1 MRPITLT
8 ISAFGPY
15 AAETVIDFAGLGDH
29 GLFLITGDTGSGKT
43 TIFDA
48 ITFALYG
55 EASGDVRE
63 TGMFRSKYAAED
75 VPTFVELE
83 FMYRRQ
89 RYTIRRNPDYMRPK
103 GRGTGYTLQKA
114 DAVLVYP
121 DGRQP
126 VTKTRDVTKAV
137 EELIGLNYS
146 QFTQIAMIAQGD
158 FQKLL
163 LAGTADRSVIFRQI
177 FHTGLYQQVQIRLKD
192 AAKEC
197 YKQYDEMRRSI
208 SQYLAGI
215 SSGEEPSVST
225 ELEQLKKEKF
235 EGKLGRGL
243 ELLQQLLLLDREAIN
258 VLDGRL
264 GRIENGLQE
273 ADQQLGKVLQGRRIK
288 EELEKNQECLQN
300 HLPKLKELEKAKEKA
315 QEEALACGPLE
326 EKIRSGRQ
334 LLDRYL
340 QLEQLEKQLGEQAK
354 EQEKLLSDQADM
366 EALREQTA
374 HSINDGKQELIR
386 YQTAGEE
393 RERLLHQ
400 RDEAKRLSDRL
411 LQSRETYGTAK
422 KQAEEEASKKAQM
435 LEKERRQKERLSAYE
450 EQWSKVK
457 QSDLVLAKLQ
467 QESVLLEQNI
477 KQAERVLRQGENA
490 RKLEAEKL
498 RKQQRYQETCAFRD
512 QKRTVYQL
520 LEQMFFDAQAG
531 LLAQRL
537 KDGERCPVCGS
548 PQHPHLAVLP
558 DQVPE
563 KDELDREKAQVSKA
577 EQLVQ
582 QQSAEIYYLQQQIE
596 AVWEEISA
604 DAEALLERQKPE
616 CPQGQ
621 LREPPGDRMPEPQKS
636 QVPEPQESQ
645 VPENQEIREP
655 EALKIWMPELIEA
668 VKKYLM
674 ELEQTNRALK
684 IRLDEAGKN
693 RAQELMLAEKVE
705 KEREILAG
713 IQQQLAS
720 QEQRIA
726 VSGEKLEEALRQWN
740 KSLEDAQAQGE
751 QPAKAEEAISIR
763 LSCISRQLQE
773 NQQKLQRKKQLEETI
788 SALESRHKELEAGL
802 SRILLKLERIT
813 VSREHLSGQKEE
825 LAESLGGS
833 SREMLQQEMEE
844 ALLKKQQ
851 LEQAKAQADR
861 SYGECQEQIT
871 GLRAAIAALQSQ
883 LEEHASLKEEEILAR
898 KEQLSEEK
906 AVLSQKRA
914 DRYAAARNNQDIY
927 RSVSSGRQTMLDA
940 EQQYIWVKSLADTA
954 NGTLSGKRKIEL
966 ETYIQMA
973 YFDRI
978 LRRANLRLLTMS
990 SGQYELKRQTD
1001 GDGKKEKA
1009 GLELNVIDHY
1019 NGTERSV
1026 KTLSGGESFQASLS
1040 LALGLSDEIQ
1050 SAAGGIRL
1058 DTMFVDE
1065 GFGSLDEE
1073 ALNQA
1078 MKALAD
1084 LTEGERMVGIISHV
1098 SELKER
1104 IEKKIIVTKNRSRDG
1119 IGSRVQVVC

>member
-83 FMYRRQ
+83 FIYRRQ

-258 VLDGRL
+258 VLDDRL

-477 KQAERVLRQGENA
+477 KQAVRVLRQGENA

-621 LREPPGDRMPEPQKS
+621 LREPPGDR
-636 QVPEPQESQ
+636 
-645 VPENQEIREP
+645 
-655 EALKIWMPELIEA
+655 MPELIEA